1 MFITK
6 LSQLRLLTELLI
18 IIHISSSNVSITL
31 HIFFTNILCIGIFVF
46 INKTKQLV
54 SEVNATMKLQ

>member
-1 MFITK
+1 MLITK
-6 LSQLRLLTELLI
+6 LSQLHLLTELLI
-18 IIHISSSNVSITL
+18 NVDVSGSNVSLTL

-46 INKTKQLV
+46 INKRKQLV